1 MEFMQVVDSRYSVR
15 SFSDKPIE
23 KDLLDEV
30 LKIAMVA
37 PTGKNIQPHRI
48 YVLQGEENLAKV
60 DSLTRCRFGAPCV
73 LAFTY
78 DTEEEWKSPLEEGPH
93 AGVEDTS
100 IAATY
105 VMLRATEL
113 GLGTIW
119 VNLFPNTK
127 FEEAFAIPAN
137 ERSVLLMP
145 IGYRAD
151 DAEPSPRHFESRPFE
166 EVVRFL

>member
-15 SFSDKPIE
+15 SFSDKPVE

-37 PTGKNIQPHRI
+37 PTGKNNQPHRI
-48 YVLQGEENLAKV
+48 YVLQGEENLAKI
-60 DSLTRCRFGAPCV
+60 DGLTRCRFGAPCV

-78 DTEEEWKSPLEEGPH
+78 NTEEEWKNPLEEGPH
-93 AGVEDTS
+93 SGVEDAS

-119 VNLFPNTK
+119 VNFFPNTK
-127 FEEAFAIPAN
+127 FEEAFGIPAN

-151 DAEPSPRHFESRPFE
+151 DAEPAPRHFESRPLE
-166 EVVRFL
+166 EVVKFL